1 MLYYYRM
8 NDHFSILMIT
18 SEAVPFA
25 KSGGL
30 GDVVTALSIELK
42 SRGHDVRIV
51 MPRYYF
57 IDKSELELLDGPLGI
72 PVGFGEEWAAVYQT
86 ELPEKKVPV
95 YFIDHEHL
103 FGRNG
108 IYGSS
113 AAEEYPDNPRRFTLL
128 CRGAFQLCKKL
139 DWLPDVMH
147 AHDWPAALVPVY
159 LYTWER
165 TAKFS
170 ATTGIFTIHN
180 LGYQGIFQKNEI
192 HTTQLE
198 WQNYH
203 TSGFE
208 FHEKLNFLQAGIKNA
223 DIITTVSPT
232 YAKEI
237 QTPEFGFE
245 MDGVLRHRQG
255 DLFGILNGIDYEQW
269 DPTTDPYIQY
279 NFSVSTLG
287 NKKKVKGMLQKEFGL
302 PADEKVP
309 LIGMVTRLADQKGI
323 GALCGPTYGML
334 YNICADMDI
343 QFVILGSGETWCE
356 EELKRLERK
365 LPNLRVFIG
374 FDNRKAHIVEGG
386 SDFFLMPSKYE
397 PCGLNQMYSLR
408 YGTLPIARRTGGLAD
423 TIENY
428 NRETGEGTGFLFD
441 KLTPR
446 SIYDSV
452 GRAVR
457 TYYSHPA
464 DITKM
469 RKRGMKLRFTWEKSA
484 EKYENIY
491 QWGLDRRAG
500 RFPRSW

>member
-1 MLYYYRM
+1 MYYSRM
-8 NDHFSILMIT
+8 NKQFSVLMIT
-18 SEAVPFA
+18 SETAPFA

-30 GDVVTALSIELK
+30 GEVVPALAKQLTG
-42 SRGHDVRIV
+42 RGHDVRIV

-57 IDKSELELLDGPLGI
+57 IDKTELEPLDGALGI
-72 PVGFGEEWAAVYQT
+72 PVGFGEEWAGIYRT
-86 ELPEKKVPV
+86 NLPGSDVPV

-108 IYGSS
+108 IYGPS

-139 DWLPDVMH
+139 EWVPDVMH

-165 TAKFS
+165 SSQFT
-170 ATTGIFTIHN
+170 ATTGILTIHN

-208 FHEKLNFLQAGIKNA
+208 FHEQLNFLQAGIKNA
-223 DIITTVSPT
+223 DIITTVSPN

-237 QTPEFGFE
+237 QTPEYGFE
-245 MDGVLRHRQG
+245 MDGILRHRRG

-269 DPTTDPYIQY
+269 TPETDPYIRY
-279 NFSVSTLG
+279 NYSDTALA
-287 NKKKVKGMLQKEFGL
+287 NKKKVKKLLQEEFKL
-302 PADEKVP
+302 PAKEKVP
-309 LIGMVTRLADQKGI
+309 LIGMVSRLADQKGI
-323 GALCGPTYGML
+323 GSLCGPTYGML
-334 YNICADMDI
+334 YNMCKDMEL
-343 QFVILGSGETWCE
+343 QFAILGSGETWCE

-365 LPNLRVFIG
+365 LPNLSVFIG
-374 FDNRKAHIVEGG
+374 FDNQKAHLVEGG

-428 NRETGEGTGFLFD
+428 SRETGEGTGFLFAD
-441 KLTPR
+441 LTPR

-452 GRAVR
+452 GWAVW
-457 TYYSHPA
+457 TYYNRPD
-464 DITKM
+464 DIVKM

-484 EKYENIY
+484 AGYEDLY
-491 QWGLDRRAG
+491 QWGLDRRLG